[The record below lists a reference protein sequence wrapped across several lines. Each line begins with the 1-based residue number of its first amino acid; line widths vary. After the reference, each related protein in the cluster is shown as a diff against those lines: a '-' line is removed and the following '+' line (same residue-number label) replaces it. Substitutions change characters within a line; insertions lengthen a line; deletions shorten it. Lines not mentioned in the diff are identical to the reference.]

1 MGGSVFIN
9 VVNSVN
15 VHIVGIT
22 TGQVLQTFEYFGL
35 RFTVDNHT

>member
-1 MGGSVFIN
+1 MGGFIFIN

-22 TGQVLQTFEYFGL
+22 IGQVLQAFEYFGL
-35 RFTVDNHT
+35 RLTVDKHI